1 LLPALEVSYRRD
13 SAHTLHDPG
22 RSRSLILIQVE
33 NLYAYATSYKRIIL
47 IK

>member
-1 LLPALEVSYRRD
+1 LLPALEISYRRD
-13 SAHTLHDPG
+13 SAHTLRNPG
-22 RSRSLILIQVE
+22 HSRSLILIQIE